1 MVKIVPDDD
10 DDDSDEDEDK
20 EELNWEGALAGVT
33 WCSACNRRM

>member
-1 MVKIVPDDD
+1 MEVVKIVPDDD

-33 WCSACNRRM
+33 